1 MLTSELALNGRTSK
15 TRNQWVDTI
24 VRMLKEKH
32 LATFGLFIVL
42 LLAFTAIFADIIS
55 PYPRDKMGLGNP
67 LQGPSWA
74 HLFGTDQIG
83 RDLLSRVIHGARIS
97 MTVGL
102 VGSVYATI
110 LSTLIGLISG
120 YFGGKTDT
128 AIKRFVDSWMSFP
141 DLFLALAML
150 AVVGPGISNIIVV
163 IGLLY
168 AISGSRIIRGSVI
181 STRENVYV
189 QAAEAIGA
197 PTWRILM
204 YHILP
209 NVMAPIIIL
218 LTTRMASMILV
229 EASLS
234 FLGYGI
240 PPPEP
245 SWGGLLSGAGKEYM
259 LLNPWMALW
268 PGIALSLTVYGINMF
283 GDGLRDVL
291 DPRLRGNIE
300 RYS

>member
-1 MLTSELALNGRTSK
+1 MSTPELALNVRTSK

-55 PYPRDKMGLGNP
+55 PYPRDKMDLGNP

-128 AIKRFVDSWMSFP
+128 AIQRFVDSWMSF
-141 DLFLALAML
+141 
-150 AVVGPGISNIIVV
+150 
-163 IGLLY
+163 
-168 AISGSRIIRGSVI
+168 
-181 STRENVYV
+181 
-189 QAAEAIGA
+189 
-197 PTWRILM
+197 
-204 YHILP
+204 
-209 NVMAPIIIL
+209 
-218 LTTRMASMILV
+218 
-229 EASLS
+229 
-234 FLGYGI
+234 
-240 PPPEP
+240 
-245 SWGGLLSGAGKEYM
+245 
-259 LLNPWMALW
+259 
-268 PGIALSLTVYGINMF
+268 LSLIH
-283 GDGLRDVL
+283 
-291 DPRLRGNIE
+291 I
-300 RYS
+300 